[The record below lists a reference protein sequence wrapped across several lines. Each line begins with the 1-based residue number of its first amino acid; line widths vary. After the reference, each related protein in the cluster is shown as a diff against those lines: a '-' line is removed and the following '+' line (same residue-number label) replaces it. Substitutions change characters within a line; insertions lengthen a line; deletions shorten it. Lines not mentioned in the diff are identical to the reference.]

1 MIFPSVHV
9 EKYHTDLEAISINK
23 NDNEEGAND
32 TVVRNYEND
41 AEYDVIAQWFHLGFH
56 HVLEKIFLNLT
67 PESKAACLK
76 VSKTWKQIVDYFYKS
91 ANPRYQVQCLII
103 CFSICPPSG
112 LLPVL
117 CFNGLLWSK

>member
-1 MIFPSVHV
+1 MIFPSVHE
-9 EKYHTDLEAISINK
+9 EKYHTDVEAVSINK
-23 NDNEEGAND
+23 NDNQEGAND

-91 ANPRYQVQCLII
+91 ANPRYQVHCLI
-103 CFSICPPSG
+103 FFLYPPSFRITTCVG
-112 LLPVL
+112 TAGS
-117 CFNGLLWSK
+117 CT